1 VEDAKM
7 LTATATPHSRARRF
21 LGRAPIVATL
31 LVVSLSSIACRE
43 VVFRDRE
50 LFEEPTAGAQ
60 GFLGYA
66 DESRKLTVC
75 GQCHVSF
82 QNRWQETQHAQA
94 WQTLQGAA
102 GATQLCQACHTTNS
116 RGNVLTGDIGGFF
129 GHADS
134 RYHDVQCEACH
145 GPGLTH
151 VRSPTRDN
159 WPLATVAVGPTLTQ
173 GCGEC
178 HSGAHQPFVE
188 QWAASRHANIRPAQ
202 AGNVN
207 CQACHRGQGALTQ
220 FGVRAEYIERQAT
233 QHVAITCAVCHD
245 PHDAR
250 NPGQLRFAIDARD
263 TDQNLCMKCHQR
275 RGEFN
280 PAAVA
285 GPHSPE
291 GPLLLGEA
299 GWFPPLLQFEPGT
312 VVATHGSEANP
323 RLCAGCHVNQ
333 YEIRDQLTGGFVF
346 RSTGH
351 TFESLPCVDAEGVPT
366 GSRTCGLADRSFMTC
381 AASGCHGTPGIART
395 RLELARD
402 EIATLVNAMLTMEAQ
417 IPTSEFAVNSQFVT
431 ARGARFNRQLAQ
443 FRGSEVHNP
452 VLIRALLRASIRQ
465 VQRDYGINPPPGV
478 F

>member
-1 VEDAKM
+1 MQQATRKM
-7 LTATATPHSRARRF
+7 ARYRALATRATAASA
-21 LGRAPIVATL
+21 L
-31 LVVSLSSIACRE
+31 LIISLTSAACRE
-43 VVFRDRE
+43 IVYRDRE
-50 LFEEPTAGAQ
+50 LFDEPAAQAQ
-60 GFLGYA
+60 GFVGYA

-82 QNRWQETQHAQA
+82 QNRWEQTAHADA
-94 WQTLQGAA
+94 WSTLANVSGAPEM
-102 GATQLCQACHTTNS
+102 CRACHTTNS
-116 RGNVLTGDIGGFF
+116 RGNVVTGDVGGFF
-129 GHADS
+129 AHGDS

-151 VRSPTRDN
+151 VRSPARDN
-159 WPLATVAVGPTLTQ
+159 WPLATVAVGTDLSQ

-188 QWAASRHANIRPAQ
+188 QWAASRHANIRPSQ
-202 AGNVN
+202 AANVN

-220 FGVRAEYIERQAT
+220 FGVRAEYLERQAA

-250 NPGQLRFAIDARD
+250 NPGQLRFAVDARD
-263 TDQNLCMKCHQR
+263 VDQNLCMKCHQR

-280 PAAVA
+280 PATLA

-299 GWFPPLLQFEPGT
+299 GWFPPTLEFEPGT
-312 VVATHGSEANP
+312 LITTHGSEANP
-323 RLCAGCHVNQ
+323 RLCAGCHVTQ
-333 YEIRDQLTGGFVF
+333 YEIRDQLTDAFVF

-351 TFESLPCVDAEGVPT
+351 TFEALPCVDAEGIPT
-366 GSRTCGLADRSFMTC
+366 GSRTCGLSERAFRSCT
-381 AASGCHGTPGIART
+381 ASGCHGSEGVLVG
-395 RLELARD
+395 RLQLTRD
-402 EIATLVNAMLTMEAQ
+402 EIQTLVNAVLSMEAQ
-417 IPTSEFAVNSQFVT
+417 IPSAEFTANAQFIT

-452 VLIRALLRASIRQ
+452 VLVKTLLRASIRQ
-465 VQRDYGINPPPGV
+465 IERDYGITPPPGV